1 MIARREYRLLVKG
14 LRTTADG
21 LDLSVEVVE
30 VPNGTPETPK
40 EEKKKADSGPK
51 ITENQRRFLFR
62 LLAAQKVEGK
72 DAEKHLQDYFKVRS
86 VNDIPKD
93 QASQYIDQLVRD
105 QKGDGK

>member
-1 MIARREYRLLVKG
+1 MKTVKVFLPGNHLIGTFQIEVEDANAAPASGREN
-14 LRTTADG
+14 A
-21 LDLSVEVVE
+21 
-30 VPNGTPETPK
+30 K
-40 EEKKKADSGPK
+40 ENGPK

-72 DAEKHLQDYFKVRS
+72 DAEAHLKDYFKVRS

-93 QASQYIDQLVRD
+93 AASQYIDQLVRD

>member
-40 EEKKKADSGPK
+40 EEKKADSGPR

-72 DAEKHLQDYFKVRS
+72 DAEAHLKDYFKVRS

-93 QASQYIDQLVRD
+93 TASQYIDQLVRD